1 MFGADRNEELKKLRK
16 EMEELKKSMRSLT
29 EERLTEV
36 PIDDEPQAPETRP
49 QREEEEPSIEG
60 QPSDEAEAI
69 PPREPPSWEEVR
81 SYRRAR
87 DWDSWGES
95 LGDYIGSFVEDVMEG
110 VSSELERSLFA
121 DSHLRHRHRERQR
134 GPMDAKAAADA
145 MSALG
150 NEHRIKI
157 LEEMSYGGVYS
168 KDLQEAVPEISASTL
183 SSHLDVLQEA
193 GLITQERK
201 RGRYLITIP
210 GRLAVK
216 MAYQIADR
224 IGRSGRHG

>member
-1 MFGADRNEELKKLRK
+1 MFGADRNEELKKLR
-16 EMEELKKSMRSLT
+16 EELEELKKSMRALT
-29 EERLTEV
+29 EERVTEV
-36 PIDDEPQAPETRP
+36 TIDDEPQAPETRP
-49 QREEEEPSIEG
+49 QPEKEATEE

-81 SYRRAR
+81 KYRRAR

-121 DSHLRHRHRERQR
+121 DSHLRHRHRERR
-134 GPMDAKAAADA
+134 REALDTKGAADA

-150 NEHRIKI
+150 NEHRVKI
-157 LEEMSYGGVYS
+157 LDEMSYGGLYS
-168 KDLQEAVPEISASTL
+168 RDLQEALPEISASTL
-183 SSHLDVLQEA
+183 SSHLDILQEA
-193 GLITQERK
+193 GLITQERR

-224 IGRSGRHG
+224 IGRSRRHE

>member
-1 MFGADRNEELKKLRK
+1 MFGGDRNEELKKLRE
-16 EMEELKKSMRSLT
+16 EMEELKKSMRVLT
-29 EERLTEV
+29 EEMITESS
-36 PIDDEPQAPETRP
+36 IDIEPRAPETQP
-49 QREEEEPSIEG
+49 QREEEEPPIEG
-60 QPSDEAEAI
+60 QPPDEPDVI
-69 PPREPPSWEEVR
+69 PPREPRAPRAR

-87 DWDSWGES
+87 DWDSWGDS

-110 VSSELERSLFA
+110 VGAELERSLFA
-121 DSHLRHRHRERQR
+121 DSHLRSRHRMRRTEPLDTK
-134 GPMDAKAAADA
+134 GAADA

-157 LEEMSYGGVYS
+157 LEEMSYGGLYS
-168 KDLQEAVPEISASTL
+168 KDLQEVLQEISASTL

-193 GLITQERK
+193 GLITQERR

-224 IGRSGRHG
+224 IGRNRRHE

>member
-1 MFGADRNEELKKLRK
+1 MSVDNRNEELKKLR
-16 EMEELKKSMRSLT
+16 EELEELKKNVRNLAVEKIEDGSQLAEPPYP
-29 EERLTEV
+29 EEQGVPPIAEEV
-36 PIDDEPQAPETRP
+36 EIIPPEEPP
-49 QREEEEPSIEG
+49 QREE
-60 QPSDEAEAI
+60 
-69 PPREPPSWEEVR
+69 PRREWREH
-81 SYRRAR
+81 RAR
-87 DWDSWGES
+87 PRRIYMKEDFGDR
-95 LGDYIGSFVEDVMEG
+95 LGDYISEFVEDVMEG

-121 DSHLRHRHRERQR
+121 DPDLRRSRRRERR
-134 GPMDAKAAADA
+134 REPMDAKAAATA

-157 LEEMSYGGVYS
+157 LEEMSFGGLYAS
-168 KDLQEAVPEISASTL
+168 DLQEALSEISASTL

-193 GLITQERK
+193 GLIAQERR

-224 IGRSGRHG
+224 IGRTRHG

>member
-1 MFGADRNEELKKLRK
+1 LFGADRNEELKKLRE
-16 EMEELKKSMRSLT
+16 EMEELKKSMRALT
-29 EERLTEV
+29 EERITEDS
-36 PIDDEPQAPETRP
+36 IDVEPRAPETRP

-87 DWDSWGES
+87 DWDSWGDS

-110 VSSELERSLFA
+110 VGAELERSLFA
-121 DSHLRHRHRERQR
+121 DSHVRHSHRERR
-134 GPMDAKAAADA
+134 TEPLDTKGAAGA

-157 LEEMSYGGVYS
+157 LEEMSYGGLYS
-168 KDLQEAVPEISASTL
+168 KDLQEVLPEISASTL

-193 GLITQERK
+193 GLITQERR

-224 IGRSGRHG
+224 IGRSRRHE

>member
-1 MFGADRNEELKKLRK
+1 MFGADRNEELKKLRE
-16 EMEELKKSMRSLT
+16 EMEELKKSMRDLT

-36 PIDDEPQAPETRP
+36 PIDDEPRAPETRP
-49 QREEEEPSIEG
+49 QREEEPSIEG
-60 QPSDEAEAI
+60 QPSDEPDVI
-69 PPREPPSWEEVR
+69 PPREPRAPRAR

-121 DSHLRHRHRERQR
+121 DSHVRHSHRERR
-134 GPMDAKAAADA
+134 REPLDTKGAAGA

-157 LEEMSYGGVYS
+157 LEEMSYGGLYS
-168 KDLQEAVPEISASTL
+168 RDLQEALPEISASTL

-193 GLITQERK
+193 GLITQERR

-224 IGRSGRHG
+224 IGRSRRHE

>member
-1 MFGADRNEELKKLRK
+1 LIGADRNEELKKLR
-16 EMEELKKSMRSLT
+16 EELEELKKSMRALT

-36 PIDDEPQAPETRP
+36 TIDDEPQAPETRP
-49 QREEEEPSIEG
+49 QPEKEPTEE
-60 QPSDEAEAI
+60 QPSDETEAI

-81 SYRRAR
+81 RHRRAR

-121 DSHLRHRHRERQR
+121 DSHLRHRHRERR
-134 GPMDAKAAADA
+134 REPLDTKGAADA

-150 NEHRIKI
+150 NEHRVKI
-157 LEEMSYGGVYS
+157 LEEMSYGGLYS
-168 KDLQEAVPEISASTL
+168 RDLQEALPEISASTL

-193 GLITQERK
+193 GLITQERR

-224 IGRSGRHG
+224 IGRSRRHE

>member
-1 MFGADRNEELKKLRK
+1 LSGADRNEELKKLRE
-16 EMEELKKSMRSLT
+16 EMEELKKSMRTLT
-29 EERLTEV
+29 GERLTEAS
-36 PIDDEPQAPETRP
+36 IDDEPQAPETRP
-49 QREEEEPSIEG
+49 QREDEEPSIGE
-60 QPSDEAEAI
+60 PYSDEAEAI
-69 PPREPPSWEEVR
+69 PPREPPHMEEVR
-81 SYRRAR
+81 RHRRAR
-87 DWDSWGES
+87 DWDSWGEN

-110 VSSELERSLFA
+110 VSSELERSLFT
-121 DSHLRHRHRERQR
+121 DSHLRHRHRERR
-134 GPMDAKAAADA
+134 TEPLDTKGAADA

-157 LEEMSYGGVYS
+157 LEEMSYGGLYAS
-168 KDLQEAVPEISASTL
+168 DLQEALTEISASTL

-193 GLITQERK
+193 GLITQERR

-224 IGRSGRHG
+224 IGRSRRHE

>member
-1 MFGADRNEELKKLRK
+1 MFGADRNEELKKLRE
-16 EMEELKKSMRSLT
+16 EMEELKKSMRDLT

-36 PIDDEPQAPETRP
+36 PIDDEPRAPETRP
-49 QREEEEPSIEG
+49 QREEEPSIEG
-60 QPSDEAEAI
+60 QPSDEPDVI
-69 PPREPPSWEEVR
+69 PPREPRAPRAR

-121 DSHLRHRHRERQR
+121 DSHVRHSHRERR
-134 GPMDAKAAADA
+134 REPLDTKGAAGA

-157 LEEMSYGGVYS
+157 LEEMSYGGLYS
-168 KDLQEAVPEISASTL
+168 RDLQEALPEISASTL

-193 GLITQERK
+193 GLVTQERR

-216 MAYQIADR
+216 MAYQIAER
-224 IGRSGRHG
+224 IGRSRRRE